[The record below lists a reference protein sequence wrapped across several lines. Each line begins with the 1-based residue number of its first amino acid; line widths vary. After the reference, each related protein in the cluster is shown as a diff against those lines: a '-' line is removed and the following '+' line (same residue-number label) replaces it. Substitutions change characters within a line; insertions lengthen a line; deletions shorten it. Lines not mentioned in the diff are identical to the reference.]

1 MIIQYKLLNYLFC
14 LLQTTSGMQLQEMA
28 AHQDRVRM
36 RAAAVMYANSLHGR
50 GGQNTGAQPS
60 SMGEEALQ
68 SAQPSERAGPD
79 YLSQA
84 RTSMQQH
91 PGFGNSLPLFNKG
104 KGLPGLENGMGLAGQ
119 RAAQIQQAVLQGG
132 KMATHAATR
141 YI

>member
-36 RAAAVMYANSLHGR
+36 RAAAMMYASSLR
-50 GGQNTGAQPS
+50 GVQNTGAQPS

-79 YLSQA
+79 YLSPA